1 MKPQLTSAELPMAHF
16 AGLLYLI
23 IIVLGITS
31 EVALRGPLV
40 DLADANT
47 TAEAILGAVDSFRL
61 SIAADLVMAIAD
73 VALGILLYVLF
84 RPVAPTL
91 ALAAMIFRLVQAVLI
106 GANLMNMQAAWL
118 LISGGQDIAALAP
131 GQAEAMAALF
141 LNMHAHGYD
150 LGLVFFGINSLMTGA
165 LIWRS
170 GFAPKTLGAGL
181 AVAGLV
187 YLTGSALRFF
197 VPGAFDAFA
206 PAYGITVLAETAFC
220 VWLLI
225 VGRSLPRLRLA

>member
-73 VALGILLYVLF
+73 VALGILLFVLF